1 MRYLLF
7 LLIFLLLTKLKSLD
21 ISTVPFCERPL
32 NFDGPDFI
40 RVYEFEELH
49 QLKLEEPNLQMFV
62 RNMNDLT
69 ELNLDNVDLSAQG
82 SNRSKTLANALP
94 RLQSLSLSFCRLSG
108 SIHPSFSQLQ
118 SLSHIDLEG
127 NDLSSEAPHFF
138 ANFSNLVTLSLR
150 SCDLQGN
157 FPENVLILPKLQS
170 IDLSDNSLLTG
181 HLPKF
186 PFNSSLRQL
195 KLYNTNFR
203 GKLPDSIG
211 NLMFLTHLLLSSSN
225 FIGSIPSLLANLT
238 LIVELD
244 LRGNSFSGSI
254 PPFHAS
260 AVPNLEFLRLS
271 SNLLNGVIYSSLFTL
286 PSLQGLC
293 LDNNHF
299 SGQLEEFSNASS
311 SDGPIPKSISK
322 LPRLVYL
329 ELAAN
334 NFYGTMKLDIFQSLR
349 NLNSLDLSD
358 NKLSIEGD
366 NGSFTLPNLAA
377 LKLSRCNL
385 TEVPKFLKN
394 QVGLKTLNL
403 SNNQIHGSVPSW
415 IWNSGSLYE
424 LDLSQNAVDFL
435 EQPLLA
441 DSNQSKT
448 VIDGGKNPS
457 SSILGVLALRSCNLS
472 RFPDFLKNQDILF
485 YIDLSDNK
493 INGRTPSWIWK
504 KNLRI

>member
-1 MRYLLF
+1 MRYLLL
-7 LLIFLLLTKLKSLD
+7 LLIFLLSSTSRQSILSSSSPLPKSQFLCLDHQRSALVQLRQDVLNHSSPPVTYEENSSMKVLQWDLESDCCSWEGVTCDAIPTEISRLTKLKSLD
-21 ISTVPFCERPL
+21 ISTIPFCERPL

-49 QLKLEEPNLQMFV
+49 RLKLEEPNLQMFV
-62 RNMNDLT
+62 HNMNNLT

-82 SNRSKTLANALP
+82 P
-94 RLQSLSLSFCRLSG
+94 
-108 SIHPSFSQLQ
+108 IHSSFSQLQ
-118 SLSHIDLEG
+118 SISHINLE
-127 NDLSSEAPHFF
+127 
-138 ANFSNLVTLSLR
+138 
-150 SCDLQGN
+150 
-157 FPENVLILPKLQS
+157 
-170 IDLSDNSLLTG
+170 
-181 HLPKF
+181 
-186 PFNSSLRQL
+186 
-195 KLYNTNFR
+195 
-203 GKLPDSIG
+203 
-211 NLMFLTHLLLSSSN
+211 
-225 FIGSIPSLLANLT
+225 
-238 LIVELD
+238 
-244 LRGNSFSGSI
+244 
-254 PPFHAS
+254 
-260 AVPNLEFLRLS
+260 VPNLAFLLLS

-311 SDGPIPKSISK
+311 SELKCLYFNGNDLSGPIPKSISK

-366 NGSFTLPNLAA
+366 NGSFMLPNLAA

-415 IWNSGSLYE
+415 IRNSGSLYE

-435 EQPLLA
+435 EQPLLD

-448 VIDGGKNPS
+448 VIDG
-457 SSILGVLALRSCNLS
+457 
-472 RFPDFLKNQDILF
+472 
-485 YIDLSDNK
+485 
-493 INGRTPSWIWK
+493 
-504 KNLRI
+504 